1 MVNLLNK
8 RAKEEI
14 VEAIRWAERETS
26 GEIRVHLKKKCGED
40 VLVEAK
46 KVFSRLRMH
55 RTRERNAVL
64 IFVAW
69 ESRQFAILGDRGIHE
84 RVGDLF
90 WAETRDTMEACFA
103 RGLLKEGITAGVESV
118 GKKLRAYFPR
128 QAKDI
133 NELSNTVTEE

>member
-1 MVNLLNK
+1 MTLDK
-8 RAKEEI
+8 AAKAQV
-14 VEAIRWAERETS
+14 VEAIRQAEGLTS

-40 VLVEAK
+40 VLAEAK
-46 KVFSRLRMH
+46 KVFSKLRMH

-90 WAETRDTMEACFA
+90 WAETRDTIVSYFSKGQM
-103 RGLLKEGITAGVESV
+103 KEGIVAGVRSV
-118 GKKLRAYFPR
+118 GEKLKAHFPVK
-128 QAKDI
+128 AEDI